1 MPRNPENKKSEV
13 GRFAFEPTNLAFGSI
28 SRDFHRGKIK
38 KYGSNLYHCY
48 RTFVVRV
55 ERLEPGHPAKLRLKL
70 RTKIIA

>member
-48 RTFVVRV
+48 RTFVV
-55 ERLEPGHPAKLRLKL
+55 ERRRFELL
-70 RTKIIA
+70 TY